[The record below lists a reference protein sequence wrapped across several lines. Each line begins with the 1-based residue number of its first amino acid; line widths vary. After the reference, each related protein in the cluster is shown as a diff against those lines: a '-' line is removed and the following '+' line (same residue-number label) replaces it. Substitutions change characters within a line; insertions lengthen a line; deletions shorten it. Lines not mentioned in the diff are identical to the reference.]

1 MEDDQTGK
9 LGQEPGRLSA
19 IRDFF
24 ALRRNIV
31 VLSAATLLLGL
42 GEEMWSKFIPK
53 YLEALGAGV
62 FAIGLFGTVEDLID
76 ATYQFPGGLISD
88 RVGRKRSLVL
98 FGLVGVAGYT
108 VYLIA
113 GTWVVVFLGLFLV
126 MASSLSQPV
135 IFALIGDS
143 LPKHRRAMGF
153 SVQSILKRIPR
164 AISPPIGGLIILYLG
179 VIKGVKAALLLTIF
193 LGLTAVYLQY
203 RGYVET
209 LKPEKR
215 RSLSPREAFRRMSS
229 PLRWLLVSDCLARMG
244 QHITKMYA
252 ILYAMN
258 VIGITS
264 VNFGLLVSVQTVAS
278 MLVYIPIARLSDTR
292 RRKPYVA
299 ITFLFFALYPL
310 LIGIS
315 KNYLMLLLAYVVAGL
330 REAGEPSRKAMI
342 VDLAGESS
350 RGSEVGL
357 YYSIR
362 GFVVMPGSLIGAAL
376 WSSSPILPFLVGS
389 SIAWAGLVIF
399 LIRLKSNP

>member
-1 MEDDQTGK
+1 MEDDHGGELNT
-9 LGQEPGRLSA
+9 EEGRLSA
-19 IRDFF
+19 LRDFL
-24 ALRRNIV
+24 ALKRNIV

-42 GEEMWSKFIPK
+42 GQEMWSKFIPK
-53 YLEALGAGV
+53 YLQALGAGV
-62 FAIGLFGTVEDLID
+62 LAIGLFGTTEDLID

-88 RVGRKRSLVL
+88 RIGRKRSLVL
-98 FGLVGVAGYT
+98 FGAIGVGGYLVYLVAGS
-108 VYLIA
+108 
-113 GTWVVVFLGLFLV
+113 WPVVFLGLFLV
-126 MASSLSQPV
+126 MTSSLSQPV
-135 IFALIGDS
+135 VFALIGDS
-143 LPKHRRAMGF
+143 LPKQRRAMGF
-153 SVQSILKRIPR
+153 SIQSILKRVPR
-164 AISPPIGGLIILYLG
+164 AISPPVGGLIILYLG
-179 VIKGVKAALLLTIF
+179 IVRGVKTALLVTIF
-193 LGLTAVYLQY
+193 LGMLAVYLQN
-203 RGYVET
+203 RGYVEVV
-209 LKPEKR
+209 KPEKR
-215 RSLSPREAFRRMSS
+215 HGLSIREAFRHMGS

-258 VIGITS
+258 VIGISS

-315 KNYLMLLLAYVVAGL
+315 KNYLMLLLAYLVAGL
-330 REAGEPSRKAMI
+330 KEAGEPSRKAMI
-342 VDLAGESS
+342 VDLAGETS

-389 SIAWAGLVIF
+389 SIAWVGLVVF
-399 LIRLKSNP
+399 LVRIGSNP